1 MMKYSLLFVLTFIGT
16 AVFSQSFYDLNTIQ
30 TIKITFAESNWDQL
44 LDDEKATTEEY
55 IMAQS
60 VEING
65 SVFDSVGVKY
75 KGNSTFNPNNTK
87 NPFNIKLDQFINQD
101 YGGYQVLK
109 LSTGDKDPSFVR
121 EVLGYEI
128 ARKYM
133 PASEANFANLY
144 INDTLIG
151 LYTNVEAVNNE
162 FLKVII

>member
-1 MMKYSLLFVLTFIGT
+1 MKYSLLFVLTFIGT

-75 KGNSTFNPNNTK
+75 KGNSTYKSNQVK
-87 NPFNIKLDQFINQD
+87 NPFHIVK
-101 YGGYQVLK
+101 
-109 LSTGDKDPSFVR
+109 
-121 EVLGYEI
+121 
-128 ARKYM
+128 A
-133 PASEANFANLY
+133 
-144 INDTLIG
+144 LI
-151 LYTNVEAVNNE
+151 
-162 FLKVII
+162 